1 MPTAYILYIVTVAKE
16 DKAPLGSDLSAL
28 AMPYGIGRG
37 SVLVSSFLYAVGSNA
52 INPPTK
58 ADYYQLFWS

>member
-1 MPTAYILYIVTVAKE
+1 MPTAYMLYNVIVAKE

-37 SVLVSSFLYAVGSNA
+37 SIPASSLINMPEA
-52 INPPTK
+52 IMR
-58 ADYYQLFWS
+58 